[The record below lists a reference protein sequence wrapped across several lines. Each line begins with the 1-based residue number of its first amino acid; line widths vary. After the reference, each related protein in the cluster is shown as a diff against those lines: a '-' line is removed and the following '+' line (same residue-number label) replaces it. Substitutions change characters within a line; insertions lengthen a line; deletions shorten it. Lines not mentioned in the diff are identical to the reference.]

1 MSRNGSG
8 RRYWRR
14 AVLTITGAWLMAVI
28 IASTAAAATTSVAQ
42 ISTFAGGS
50 QPGPVPAT
58 SIGIGAQAVA
68 TSGGN
73 LFIADDN
80 GDVVREVT
88 AKGIETVTAGDGSY
102 GVTTSDGRLATTT
115 GLSNPTGVAVDSRG
129 DQLIG
134 DAANERVRLVAASAC
149 SSACPFGLP
158 SMAARD
164 IYTVAGTGTPGY
176 SGDGGPGTAAELYGP
191 TGVATDARGDVLIG
205 DAVNNRVRIV
215 AASACTSSCPF
226 ALSSMTAGDI
236 YTIAGDG
243 NAGYTGDGGLATAA
257 AVHYPVGVA
266 TDLRGDVLITQNIEN
281 RVRIVAASSCSSACP
296 LGLASMTAGHIYL
309 VAGNGTAG
317 FTGDNGPATS
327 AELSDP
333 YGVGADAKGDLLI
346 ADSNN
351 ARVRL
356 VATSSC
362 SSACPFGLA
371 STVAGHIYSLVGDGR
386 GYPAFPTG
394 VTTDSKGN
402 LLIADEGSASVR
414 MVAVASCSSACPFGL
429 PSTTAGQ
436 MYVVAGNGSAGY
448 SGDSGAA
455 SAAGVNIPRGVA
467 TDSRYDVL
475 IADSGNN
482 RVRVVAGASCSSSC
496 PFGLA
501 STVKGQIYT
510 VAGTGNFSGP
520 EGDGGPAT
528 SAALWNPDGVAV
540 DAKGNLFIADTYNSR
555 VRMVAAASCSSACPL
570 GLPSTVRGDIYTVAG
585 TGTPGYSG
593 DGGAAASAAF
603 NQPESVTVDSK
614 GDVIISDTGNSRVR
628 LVAAA
633 SCSSAC
639 PLGLAATTTG
649 DVYTVAGG
657 GSGGLGDGGPARS
670 GQLAYPA
677 GVALDSKGNLLI
689 ADVNDGRVRLVAAAA
704 CSSSCPLGLT
714 STTRG
719 DIYTV
724 AGGGSSTG
732 DGGPATSESLG
743 LSAQFTSGLAL
754 DAKGDLLIGAGGS
767 SRVWLVANA
776 SCSSTCPLG
785 LSATTRGDIYTVA
798 GGGTAGLGDRGLS
811 TAAQLSYPSGV
822 AVNARG
828 DLLIADG
835 KDNRVRFVTVPPRN
849 TVRPVIS
856 GTPKSGQTLTTTTGT
871 WASPSNVTYG
881 YRWLRCSSTGT
892 SCVIITGA
900 TASSY
905 LLTSAD
911 VGHKLTVSV
920 TATDVEGQA
929 GSASA
934 PPVGPV
940 TS

>member
-1 MSRNGSG
+1 MSRSGPG
-8 RRYWRR
+8 RRHWRR
-14 AVLTITGAWLMAVI
+14 AVLTITGAWLMAAI

-42 ISTFAGGS
+42 ISTFAGSS

-58 SIGIGAQAVA
+58 SVGIGATGVA

-73 LFIADDN
+73 LFIADVN
-80 GDVVREVT
+80 GEVVREVT
-88 AKGIETVTAGDGSY
+88 SKGVQTVTAGDGSY
-102 GVTTSDGRLATTT
+102 HVATSDGRLATTT

-129 DQLIG
+129 DQLIA
-134 DAANERVRLVAASAC
+134 DEANERVRLVAASAC

-158 SMAARD
+158 SMTARD
-164 IYTVAGTGTPGY
+164 IYTVAGTGVPGY
-176 SGDGGPGTAAELYGP
+176 SGDGGPGTAANLYGP
-191 TGVATDARGDVLIG
+191 TGVATDARGDLLIG
-205 DAVNNRVRIV
+205 DGVNNRVRIV

-236 YTIAGDG
+236 YTIAGNG
-243 NAGYTGDGGLATAA
+243 NAGYTGDGGPATAA

-266 TDLRGDVLITQNIEN
+266 TDLRGDVLITENIEN

-317 FTGDNGPATS
+317 FSGDGGPGTA

-351 ARVRL
+351 ARVRM
-356 VATSSC
+356 VATSAC

-371 STVAGHIYSLVGDGR
+371 STVAGDIYTIAHTAA

-394 VTTDSKGN
+394 VTADSKGN
-402 LLIADEGSASVR
+402 LLIADGYANVR
-414 MVAVASCSSACPFGL
+414 MVAGASCSSACPFGL
-429 PSTTAGQ
+429 SSTTAGQ
-436 MYVVAGNGSAGY
+436 MYVVAGNGSWGY

-455 SAAGVNIPRGVA
+455 TAAGVSVPRGVA
-467 TDSRYDVL
+467 TDSKNDVL
-475 IADSGNN
+475 IADTTDN
-482 RVRVVAGASCSSSC
+482 RVRMVAGASCSSAC

-501 STVKGQIYT
+501 STVMGRIYT
-510 VAGTGNFSGP
+510 VAGNGNIGYS
-520 EGDGGPAT
+520 GDGGPAT
-528 SAALWNPDGVAV
+528 SAVIWNPDGVAV
-540 DAKGNLFIADTYNSR
+540 DAKGNLFITDTFNSR

-570 GLPSTVRGDIYTVAG
+570 GLHSTVRGDIYTVAG
-585 TGTPGYSG
+585 DATPGYSG
-593 DGGAAASAAF
+593 DGGPATSAEF
-603 NQPESVTVDSK
+603 NSPESVTVDSK
-614 GDVIISDTGNSRVR
+614 GDLIISDTGNARVR

-670 GQLAYPA
+670 GQLSNPA

-689 ADVNDGRVRLVAAAA
+689 ADVNDGRVRLVAGAA

-724 AGGGSSTG
+724 AGGGTSSG
-732 DGGPATSESLG
+732 DGGPATSAALG
-743 LSAQFTSGLAL
+743 LSAQFTSGVAL
-754 DAKGDLLIGAGGS
+754 DARGDLLIGDGGTN
-767 SRVWLVANA
+767 RVRLVANA
-776 SCSSTCPLG
+776 SCTTACPLG

-811 TAAQLSYPSGV
+811 TAAQLSSPSGL

-828 DLLIADG
+828 DLFIADAQ
-835 KDNRVRFVTVPPRN
+835 DNRVRFVTVPPRN

-871 WASPSNVTYG
+871 WVSPSDVTYG
-881 YRWLRCSSTGT
+881 YRWLRCTSTGT
-892 SCVIITGA
+892 TCVIITGA

-905 LLTSAD
+905 TPASAD
-911 VGHKLTVSV
+911 VGHELTVSV

-934 PPVGPV
+934 TAVGPV